1 MCGSIRSEPCYP
13 RRGFP
18 RGSMV
23 KNLPASAGDAGSVP
37 GWRRSPGVANGNPLW
52 YSCLRNPMDR
62 RAWWATVHG
71 VTKKLGQNLA
81 TKQQQITKIKANFM
95 AFSSYNKRTGLPRWL
110 VLKNLPAGVGDIR
123 DSGRCPGGGNGNPLW
138 YSCLENPM
146 DRRASWAMVHRVTK
160 SCTWLK

>member
-1 MCGSIRSEPCYP
+1 MHEKQFDLWVGRH
-13 RRGFP
+13 
-18 RGSMV
+18 
-23 KNLPASAGDAGSVP
+23 P
-37 GWRRSPGVANGNPLW
+37 GEGNGNPLQ
-52 YSCLRNPMDR
+52 YSCLEKSHGQRSLV
-62 RAWWATVHG
+62 AIVHG

-160 SCTWLK
+160 SCTRLK